1 MNSNIFYKDFL
12 LNNFHWL
19 FGIVTILSEN
29 LYLGSLMLSS
39 DENPE
44 NASSSIFVID
54 EVSLSKILFVV
65 IPSFFKNF
73 Q

>member
-1 MNSNIFYKDFL
+1 
-12 LNNFHWL
+12 
-19 FGIVTILSEN
+19 
-29 LYLGSLMLSS
+29 MLSS